1 MTTVEKVRG
10 FTAFALP
17 PASTFR
23 FVISTMGQKM
33 DIWLED
39 LQSKKNNGYLNV
51 LLYPNHSQQLFQDT
65 LQYLMNDGGVS
76 DDFSADKI
84 RRKLVDA
91 EDAVMKLELSV
102 KFTALGSAWAAKY
115 VFRLI
120 PVPLDRIDIVEAML
134 RDLKEELAE
143 TKQALVKA
151 NPYDSTVLYV
161 ESFEKEGLNSEGS
174 IIWDKIDAK
183 GKFNLTAER
192 DVVRFFVEG
201 WYVVNVIVYLVPQ
214 REGEK
219 IDVFI
224 NKGHLMVG
232 FPISL
237 STAGSTSVCLGT
249 TAYF

>member
-1 MTTVEKVRG
+1 
-10 FTAFALP
+10 
-17 PASTFR
+17 
-23 FVISTMGQKM
+23 MGQKM

-39 LQSKKNNGYLNV
+39 LQSKKQWRTGYLEENEYV
-51 LLYPNHSQQLFQDT
+51 SGTNRIPNFSVENYISLFQDT
-65 LQYLMNDGGVS
+65 LQYLMNGRGVS

-91 EDAVMKLELSV
+91 EDEVMKLELSV
-102 KFTALGSAWAAKY
+102 KFQVLGSAWAAKY
-115 VFRLI
+115 VFRLM
-120 PVPLDRIDIVEAML
+120 PVPLDCIDIIIT
-134 RDLKEELAE
+134 LKGASYG
-143 TKQALVKA
+143 TKLTTKV
-151 NPYDSTVLYV
+151 
-161 ESFEKEGLNSEGS
+161 NSE
-174 IIWDKIDAK
+174 
-183 GKFNLTAER
+183 ER
-192 DVVRFFVEG
+192 DAVRFFVEG

-249 TAYF
+249 TAYFYSKDELRVVATGAPTHVSTDLTAVKVG